1 MMTESEGVHR
11 DVCQGQSHRGTFLNT
26 SLPQRG
32 QKEKVQ
38 ARSRLLFLTYA
49 DCCYERST
57 PTLKPRQRRVLCPEG
72 TSWGTFPSSLLFQTK
87 NLS

>member
-1 MMTESEGVHR
+1 MMTEPEGVHR
-11 DVCQGQSHRGTFLNT
+11 DVCQGQSHRVTLFLNT

-32 QKEKVQ
+32 QKEKVE

-57 PTLKPRQRRVLCPEG
+57 QTLKPRQRHVLCPEE
-72 TSWGTFPSSLLFQTK
+72 LFLHPFCFK
-87 NLS
+87 LKMC